1 MIESATPWTHSENPA
16 RSRNIYYILYIYIFF
31 TFFLSHFFFSSFLFK
46 YRSIG
51 FFVRTLSLNFF
62 LRFFGFSRFCLNKYI
77 HEQGTARQAEVCAPA
92 TPSFFFVFCFFFVV
106 VGCSDNNN
114 TPCGKS
120 RVDLSSF
127 FEPFPIAKRR
137 VKSGR
142 DAFLFFFLFRI
153 LSACEV

>member
-1 MIESATPWTHSENPA
+1 MKVPFCFSE
-16 RSRNIYYILYIYIFF
+16 RSSKDIHNSRDRKRNSVDPFRKSGPQSEYILYIIYIYIFF

-92 TPSFFFVFCFFFVV
+92 TPSFFFC
-106 VGCSDNNN
+106 
-114 TPCGKS
+114 
-120 RVDLSSF
+120 
-127 FEPFPIAKRR
+127 
-137 VKSGR
+137 
-142 DAFLFFFLFRI
+142 FLFFLRRCRMFG
-153 LSACEV
+153 